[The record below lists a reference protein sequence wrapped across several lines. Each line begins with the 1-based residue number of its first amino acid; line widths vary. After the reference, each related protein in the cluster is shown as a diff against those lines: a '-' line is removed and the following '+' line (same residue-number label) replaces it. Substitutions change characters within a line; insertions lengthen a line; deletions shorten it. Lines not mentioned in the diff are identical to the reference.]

1 MALAKKCQCGKSLV
15 FYVRAGCWLCPEVE
29 DTPLAGLIEPRESAI
44 VRRELPTPI
53 STPSSWAPW
62 TTLALNHVTC
72 MPAEFWDEDFE
83 VTPGHQF
90 ARTGSMK
97 KPEDIAAMR
106 ETERREHRRTGA
118 KESIAKLPPHGPGSR
133 EQLGTFSCSDCG
145 YRTPSDNAMM
155 EHLRREGHGYGES
168 PSGKRVQPSASTRT
182 RPVAATK
189 EARRAASRNAGGR
202 IE

>member
-1 MALAKKCQCGKSLV
+1 MGLAKKCKCGKPLI
-15 FYVRAGCWLCPEVE
+15 FYQRAGCWLCPEAE
-29 DTPLAGLIEPRESAI
+29 DTPLAGLIDPKRSAEVQRGGMRFI
-44 VRRELPTPI
+44 I
-53 STPSSWAPW
+53 
-62 TTLALNHVTC
+62 LAEAHITC

-83 VTPGHQF
+83 VTPGHEF
-90 ARTGSMK
+90 ARTGSMP

-155 EHLRREGHGYGES
+155 EHLRREGHHYGET
-168 PSGKRVQPSASTRT
+168 PSGKRVEPSASS
-182 RPVAATK
+182 RP
-189 EARRAASRNAGGR
+189 RRVKAL
-202 IE
+202 